1 MRQKPRRF
9 SRLANVRSLLACVL
23 WASVLSMTTLSAQD
37 GGAVKIRSDVRIVEV
52 DVTVRDAQG
61 KPVEGLEAK
70 DFTIIDNGKP
80 RPFTIFNSN
89 GGASDTSSSIGQAA
103 SPVSSTPRPPLPPNT
118 FTNAHVTAPPAD
130 GHSTILLMD
139 GVNGW
144 FDTFAHG
151 IQGVEG
157 LMAKLPPDEKIAV
170 YVVANDLGLIVLQDY
185 TTDRQR
191 LKEKVASFTPR
202 GMKPAPPSDGVDGSG
217 MIDNARGGGPSHG
230 VAAESVRAPPPRSS
244 WVTFPAE
251 QEFFKRRATETL
263 RLSLNAL
270 AAKLREL
277 PGRKSV
283 FWLTEGFPPAQLRNV
298 DAAWDNTIAALNDAN
313 IQINTVDADGL
324 GGPGHRLWGPG
335 GILAQQQI
343 ADRTGGT
350 AYFHRNDLDAAM
362 ASGIADARS
371 SYTLGFYLT
380 QIDRKYHELKVRV
393 DRPGLQLIHRQG
405 YYAQIEAV
413 ADLIGKKVDLGAALL
428 SPVDSTG
435 VGITASF
442 DVASASPR
450 NILNA
455 HLKLDPESLSMIK
468 SGEGWAG
475 QVEEMIVEF
484 NEAGH
489 EVGRQSDKKRFE
501 ITAAQKPKFD
511 STGVTLMLTVS
522 MTAGAVRLRI
532 IVRDTASGRT
542 GSLTVPLDQISQW
555 DARGPAGH

>member
-1 MRQKPRRF
+1 MR
-9 SRLANVRSLLACVL
+9 LLLVCVL
-23 WASVLSMTTLSAQD
+23 WINVLSTTTLSAQD

-52 DVTVRDAQG
+52 DVTVRDAQ
-61 KPVEGLEAK
+61 GLEAK

-89 GGASDTSSSIGQAA
+89 GGASDTSSSIGQSA

-157 LMAKLPPDEKIAV
+157 LMARLPPDEKIAV

-191 LKEKVASFTPR
+191 LKEKAASFIPR
-202 GMKPAPPSDGVDGSG
+202 GMKPAPPSAGLDGSG
-217 MIDNARGGGPSHG
+217 MIDNARGGAPSNG
-230 VAAESVRAPPPRSS
+230 VAPGSLKALGLSSLSVTS
-244 WVTFPAE
+244 PAE
-251 QEFFKRRATETL
+251 QEFFMRRATETL

-283 FWLTEGFPPAQLRNV
+283 FWLTEGFPPAQLRNM
-298 DAAWDNTIAALNDAN
+298 DAAWDSTIAALNDAN

-324 GGPGHRLWGPG
+324 GGPVRLWGPG

-380 QIDRKYHELKVRV
+380 QIDGKYHELKVRV
-393 DRPGLQLIHRQG
+393 DRPGVQLNHRQG
-405 YYAQIEAV
+405 YYAQSEAV
-413 ADLIGKKVDLGAALL
+413 ADLIGKKVDLEAALL

-442 DVASASPR
+442 DVASASSR

-455 HLKLDPESLSMIK
+455 HLKLDPECLSMAK
-468 SGEGWAG
+468 SGDGWAG
-475 QVEEMIVEF
+475 QIEEIFVFF

-501 ITAAQKPKFD
+501 ITAAQKPRFD
-511 STGVTLMLTVS
+511 STGVTLMLKVS

-542 GSLTVPLDQISQW
+542 GSLTVPLDQVSRW
-555 DARGPAGH
+555 DASGPAGH